1 MGGTSMGARG
11 FRRPVSATNA
21 GASCSWPTTRAT
33 RRSAGRGLPRHVLRA
48 AEDSSFGG
56 GDLPETRTLEAAGR
70 AQDAAE
76 ERPEG
81 GEGAARQPR
90 ASVAAAADGDGEP
103 SGLYPD
109 DWEEW
114 VEYME
119 RCRSAETESRELD
132 RLIAR
137 SAGREDY
144 AEAQRLK
151 GELSALM
158 EETPDAVGGALE
170 ELRGLL
176 DAQDFSRAASLRD
189 EAGTRYEGWWVG
201 RCEERD
207 AGGFSGPQG
216 VAADHV
222 DPYGHIVVVEP
233 RHSHFAARAFGGADL
248 AQTYHSTKN
257 DGSSAFSPASSSSA
271 GGGEGWEG
279 DSRAR
284 RGPED
289 LNFQDPGRG
298 GVGPSEQP
306 AGDEDGFPSPPL
318 DGMLGIPEDFAQH
331 APGERLWE
339 LYLRGDGCGGYRR
352 MAVTY
357 SLLASESQYD
367 LIMGGGGGLGVP
379 EELRDLLGD
388 LDAPLGGEEEE
399 RDIFRRADEDG
410 DPGDWQTDTAADLGE
425 LISADYDREDF
436 ELVEEPFGMET
447 LGEEPRPA
455 QLVSLPGDLDAFE
468 VVWQHPRVEFGCAGG
483 AAGDLVGPE
492 APTSDVS
499 VLQRSKSGAYAE
511 LLVALKELVRDA
523 ETRAGGAED
532 TPLADIYQEV
542 AEVGPRSAG
551 SGGEGQLVV
560 SYRRLR
566 LGVSHWN
573 DPFDGVFFGNY
584 GVHGTEVLQLRREML
599 ASDDGVIEEHVVATK
614 LTGDPNV
621 PAGRVTFRANISR
634 RKRVSFSS
642 SAMQSWQMHK
652 EYRYP
657 EELQVR
663 HLYPGR
669 GQIADEGF
677 TDPRWVDGELLVLDP
692 RSPIGDGAPL
702 AFVFCMEEPPVDF
715 VGEGAREVPAED
727 AATRKVVILLHKLDL
742 TRKKEAAG
750 RA

>member
-298 GVGPSEQP
+298 GVGP
-306 AGDEDGFPSPPL
+306 
-318 DGMLGIPEDFAQH
+318 
-331 APGERLWE
+331 RLQGSRE
-339 LYLRGDGCGGYRR
+339 KPCVQTNPHKR
-352 MAVTY
+352 M
-357 SLLASESQYD
+357 
-367 LIMGGGGGLGVP
+367 P
-379 EELRDLLGD
+379 
-388 LDAPLGGEEEE
+388 
-399 RDIFRRADEDG
+399 
-410 DPGDWQTDTAADLGE
+410 
-425 LISADYDREDF
+425 
-436 ELVEEPFGMET
+436 
-447 LGEEPRPA
+447 
-455 QLVSLPGDLDAFE
+455 
-468 VVWQHPRVEFGCAGG
+468 
-483 AAGDLVGPE
+483 
-492 APTSDVS
+492 
-499 VLQRSKSGAYAE
+499 
-511 LLVALKELVRDA
+511 
-523 ETRAGGAED
+523 
-532 TPLADIYQEV
+532 
-542 AEVGPRSAG
+542 
-551 SGGEGQLVV
+551 
-560 SYRRLR
+560 
-566 LGVSHWN
+566 
-573 DPFDGVFFGNY
+573 
-584 GVHGTEVLQLRREML
+584 
-599 ASDDGVIEEHVVATK
+599 
-614 LTGDPNV
+614 
-621 PAGRVTFRANISR
+621 
-634 RKRVSFSS
+634 
-642 SAMQSWQMHK
+642 
-652 EYRYP
+652 
-657 EELQVR
+657 
-663 HLYPGR
+663 
-669 GQIADEGF
+669 
-677 TDPRWVDGELLVLDP
+677 
-692 RSPIGDGAPL
+692 
-702 AFVFCMEEPPVDF
+702 
-715 VGEGAREVPAED
+715 
-727 AATRKVVILLHKLDL
+727 
-742 TRKKEAAG
+742 
-750 RA
+750 